1 MQVRV
6 ELKATYPRARGHSQR
21 DPVRNKLVSDGA
33 EMKHEMS
40 RQNE

>member
-6 ELKATYPRARGHSQR
+6 ELKATYLRARGHSQR
-21 DPVRNKLVSDGA
+21 DPARNKLVSDGA
-33 EMKHEMS
+33 EMKHEMP